1 MAASRR
7 SACKPRD
14 KFLSVPFAWI
24 FSFPKSP
31 DRFPLK
37 LSNRILKRGNI
48 SMNFSC
54 PSIYISG
61 ESHLYLSCNEIY
73 RPGTRASPSMNT
85 YSIPT
90 ARLISVNANN
100 RFLIFTPYFGRTR
113 KQHDYT
119 SLCVLVCLCVTWW
132 SCIKNK
138 DKLFMKQNKLLT
150 DNHISW

>member
-61 ESHLYLSCNEIY
+61 ETHLYLSRNEIY
-73 RPGTRASPSMNT
+73 RPGTTASSSMNT
-85 YSIPT
+85 YLIPT

-100 RFLIFTPYFGRTR
+100 NRFLIFTPYGGRTG
-113 KQHDYT
+113 KPNASSAIT
-119 SLCVLVCLCVTWW
+119 LVSVSPFVSALRDGSELRTKTNCLW
-132 SCIKNK
+132 NK
-138 DKLFMKQNKLLT
+138 INC
-150 DNHISW
+150 